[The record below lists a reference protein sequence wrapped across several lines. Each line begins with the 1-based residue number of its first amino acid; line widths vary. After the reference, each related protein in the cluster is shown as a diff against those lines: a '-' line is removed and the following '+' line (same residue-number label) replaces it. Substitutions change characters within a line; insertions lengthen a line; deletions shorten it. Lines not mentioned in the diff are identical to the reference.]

1 MILIQEAR
9 YIKEFPLSKD
19 IYKKP
24 TVYIIFH
31 SETLNAFPLRLRNKN
46 ACIHC
51 YHCSVK
57 SSSQWSEAKKK
68 IKDIQVE
75 KEYFLCMQVTL
86 LHM

>member
-1 MILIQEAR
+1 MNNLTAN
-9 YIKEFPLSKD
+9 
-19 IYKKP
+19 
-24 TVYIIFH
+24 IIFIGGKFG
-31 SETLNAFPLRLRNKN
+31 AFPLRLRNKN

-57 SSSQWSEAKKK
+57 SSSQWSKAKKK
-68 IKDIQVE
+68 AKDIQVE